1 MKGFTNGG
9 NTCYFNV
16 SLKSILIACPE
27 LKEYE
32 YNGPCEFTEFF
43 FRLIKAMN
51 NPDVKYVEPR
61 PLLELLRN
69 RFPNFTSLREHD
81 AQECILC
88 IIDILEKELPYFKK
102 KFYGIKQNEV
112 IFPTGKNISKEEFS
126 MHILESERRGKLLEM
141 LKKSRRWETIEG
153 YIDDEG
159 NKYNLATRRSIIKQ
173 YPQIF
178 MISFDAKTDGLE
190 IIDEDENFEL
200 IGAVAHVGY
209 QHSGHYVFLSKE
221 NCHWFVNDDMLTT
234 ELNSFPKIGDY
245 YVLMYKTKIPQS

>member
-1 MKGFTNGG
+1 MKGFANGG

-51 NPDVKYVEPR
+51 NPDVKYVDPR

-126 MHILESERRGKLLEM
+126 MLILESERRGKLLEM

-178 MISFDAKTDGLE
+178 MISFDANTDGVE
-190 IIDEDENFEL
+190 IIDEDENRHE
-200 IGAVAHVGY
+200 
-209 QHSGHYVFLSKE
+209 
-221 NCHWFVNDDMLTT
+221 C
-234 ELNSFPKIGDY
+234 
-245 YVLMYKTKIPQS
+245 

>member
-1 MKGFTNGG
+1 MKGFANGG

-51 NPDVKYVEPR
+51 NPDVKYVDPR

-126 MHILESERRGKLLEM
+126 MLILESERRGKLLEM

-200 IGAVAHVGY
+200 IGAVVHVGY

-245 YVLMYKTKIPQS
+245 YVLMYKTKIQSS

>member
-1 MKGFTNGG
+1 MKGFINGG

-51 NPDVKYVEPR
+51 NPDVKYVDPR

-126 MHILESERRGKLLEM
+126 MLILESERRGKLLEM

-153 YIDDEG
+153 YTDDEG
-159 NKYNLATRRSIIKQ
+159 NKYNLAARRSIIKQ

-221 NCHWFVNDDMLTT
+221 NCHWFMNDDMLTT

>member
-1 MKGFTNGG
+1 MKGFTNWG

-43 FRLIKAMN
+43 FRLIKAVN
-51 NPDVKYVEPR
+51 NPDVKYVDPR
-61 PLLELLRN
+61 PLLELLRK

-126 MHILESERRGKLLEM
+126 MHILEAERRGKLMEM

-173 YPQIF
+173 FPEIF

-200 IGAVAHVGY
+200 IGAVSHVGH

-221 NCHWFVNDDMLTT
+221 NCHWFINDDILTR

>member
-1 MKGFTNGG
+1 MKGFANGG

-51 NPDVKYVEPR
+51 NPDVKYVDPR

-126 MHILESERRGKLLEM
+126 MLILESERRGKLLEM

-190 IIDEDENFEL
+190 IIDEDENFVL
-200 IGAVAHVGY
+200 IGAVVHVGY

>member
-51 NPDVKYVEPR
+51 NPDVKYVDPR
-61 PLLELLRN
+61 PLLELLRK
-69 RFPNFTSLREHD
+69 RFPNFTSLQEHD

-126 MHILESERRGKLLEM
+126 MFILESERRGKLLEM

-173 YPQIF
+173 FPEIF

-190 IIDEDENFEL
+190 IIDEDEKFEL

-221 NCHWFVNDDMLTT
+221 KCHWFMNDDMLTT
-234 ELNSFPKIGDY
+234 ELKSFPKFGDY

>member
-1 MKGFTNGG
+1 MKGFANGG

-51 NPDVKYVEPR
+51 NPDVKYVDPR

-126 MHILESERRGKLLEM
+126 MLILESERRGKLLEM

-245 YVLMYKTKIPQS
+245 YVLMYKTKIQSS